1 MNRCHYC
8 GSLTD
13 LAIGSRQG
21 IEIHECI
28 NSDACHMRAR
38 SDASFAEFGYPQFVN
53 VNPRVF
59 PASNASGP
67 DVVAGV
73 LGDLDEIRADQLRT
87 SGRFFFEAMHPT
99 ERRMMFVAVVLFG
112 GFFLLFET
120 DAEGEVLPKQDAVAL
135 NMFREQNIYSLLK
148 VDRIAFDPR
157 KCSVCGSTRHPLA
170 ADLSPP
176 KCASQWGCSVRAQR
190 AQAVLS

>member
-73 LGDLDEIRADQLRT
+73 LGDLDEIRADQLRA
-87 SGRFFFEAMHPT
+87 SGSFFFEAMHPT
-99 ERRMMFVAVVLFG
+99 EHRMLFATIVPFG

-120 DAEGEVLPKQDAVAL
+120 NAEGEVLPKQDNATL
-135 NMFREQNIYSLLK
+135 NLFREQNIYTLLK
-148 VDRIAFDPR
+148 VQRIAFDPR
-157 KCSVCGSTRHPLA
+157 CCSVCGSKRHPLLPDA
-170 ADLSPP
+170 HPA
-176 KCASQWGCSVRAQR
+176 KCASRWGCSVRVQR
-190 AQAVLS
+190 GQAVAS